1 MVRLSALLLALVVV
15 LAARASAHD
24 PITTK
29 VTWSREISHIVER
42 RCAGCHRTDGVAPMP
57 LTTYEQARPWLKAI
71 KAEVVARRMPKWPA
85 ARGIGEF
92 DNDRSL
98 SPFEIELIAAWVDG
112 GAPKGDAR
120 PMPAAQPASGS
131 IRIDEQLRLP
141 ARQTPPA
148 GEKRTVSVTTSDRSD
163 RWITGWRFR
172 PNDAAILQAEIRL
185 QRGPLLG
192 TWVPPEDAMPLPRDA
207 GIALP
212 AHAVVDVTLWYR
224 SAQMQQDFPIGLPS
238 RGPELGLSLVSTPP
252 AREVREIEAACGTTT
267 FTDTGEIFAVRPLT
281 DRPKAPIGVAVRPAD
296 GPPLALAWLRESD
309 PQYQPTY
316 RLRTA
321 VAIQANAHIEVA
333 SDDPSCR
340 AFVQYVRQ
348 SRPTST
354 TNGIVITSPR
364 R

>member
-1 MVRLSALLLALVVV
+1 
-15 LAARASAHD
+15 
-24 PITTK
+24 
-29 VTWSREISHIVER
+29 
-42 RCAGCHRTDGVAPMP
+42 MP

-71 KAEVVARRMPKWPA
+71 KAEVVARRMPKWQA
-85 ARGIGEF
+85 ARGMGEF

-120 PMPAAQPASGS
+120 QTPASPLASGS
-131 IRIDEQLRLP
+131 IRIDQRLRLP
-141 ARQTPPA
+141 ARQAPPA
-148 GEKRTVSVTTSDRSD
+148 GEKRLLSVATSDARG

-172 PNDAAILQAEIRL
+172 PNDPAILQAEIRL
-185 QRGPLLG
+185 HGGRLLG
-192 TWVPPEDAMPLPRDA
+192 TWVPPEDAMSLPRDA

-212 AHAVVDVTLWYR
+212 AHTAVDITVWYR

-252 AREVREIEAACGTTT
+252 AHEVREIEANCGTTA
-267 FTDTGEIFAVRPLT
+267 FTDAGEIFAVRPLT

-296 GPPLALAWLRESD
+296 GPPLALAWLREFD

-316 RLRTA
+316 RLRTP
-321 VAIQANAHIEVA
+321 VAIQADARIEVA

-340 AFVQYVRQ
+340 AYVQYVRQ

-354 TNGIVITSPR
+354 TNGNVITDPR